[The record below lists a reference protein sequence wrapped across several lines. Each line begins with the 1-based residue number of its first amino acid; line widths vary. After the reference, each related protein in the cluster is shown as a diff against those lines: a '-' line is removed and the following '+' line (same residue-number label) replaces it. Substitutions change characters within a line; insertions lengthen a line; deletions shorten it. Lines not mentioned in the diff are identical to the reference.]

1 MRNSIRFA
9 AAALAVVSFGSVA
22 NAATTATGTAT
33 AEVLSTLT
41 VTPTTDLR
49 FGQIAANTGGTIVIP
64 ADSASAITTTGT
76 LVSTGT
82 RGEAAF
88 TVAGNKGVGVN
99 LASLS
104 VTTPLTYQG
113 AWNVGTQGPVPTMG
127 LSALTSHWNNNVS
140 VLDAT
145 TGQAVFT
152 VGGTL
157 TVASAQEPGVYS
169 GTFSVSVEYR

>member
-9 AAALAVVSFGSVA
+9 AAALAVVSFGSAA

-64 ADSASAITTTGT
+64 ADTASAITTTGT

-82 RGEAAF
+82 RGEASF
-88 TVAGNKGVGVN
+88 TVSGNKGVGVN

-104 VTTPLTYQG
+104 VLTPLTYQG
-113 AWNVGTQGPVPTMG
+113 AWGGPGPVPTMA
-127 LSALTSHWNNNVS
+127 LSALTSHWDNNVS

-157 TVASAQEPGVYS
+157 TVASAQAPGVYS

>member
-9 AAALAVVSFGSVA
+9 AAALAIASFGSAA

-41 VTPTTDLR
+41 VTPVDDLR
-49 FGQIAANTGGTIVIP
+49 FGQIAANGGGTVVIP
-64 ADSASAITTTGT
+64 ADSAQAITTTGT

-82 RGEAAF
+82 RGASSF
-88 TVAGNKGVGVN
+88 TVEGNRGVRVQLSALAVTSDLTWQGVWGG
-99 LASLS
+99 
-104 VTTPLTYQG
+104 PG
-113 AWNVGTQGPVPTMG
+113 AAPTMG
-127 LSALTSHWNNNVS
+127 LSALTSHWDNNID

-145 TGQAVFT
+145 TGDATVY

-157 TVASAQEPGVYS
+157 TVGASQEPGLYE
-169 GTFSVSVEYR
+169 GTFSFSVEYM

>member
-9 AAALAVVSFGSVA
+9 AAALAIASFGSAA

-41 VTPTTDLR
+41 VTPTADLR
-49 FGQIAANTGGTIVIP
+49 FGQIAANGGGTIVIP
-64 ADSASAITTTGT
+64 ADSSQAITTTGT

-88 TVAGNKGVGVN
+88 TVAGNRGVRVQSSA
-99 LASLS
+99 LT
-104 VTTPLTYQG
+104 VTQALTWQG
-113 AWNVGTQGPVPTMG
+113 TWAGPGARPTMA
-127 LSALTSHWNNNVS
+127 LSALASRWANNVD
-140 VLDAT
+140 VLDST
-145 TGQAVFT
+145 TGQAVIN

-157 TVASAQEPGVYS
+157 TVGANQEPGLYS
-169 GTFSVSVEYR
+169 GTFTFSVEYM

>member
-9 AAALAVVSFGSVA
+9 AAALAIASFGSAA

-41 VTPTTDLR
+41 VTPTADLR
-49 FGQIAANTGGTIVIP
+49 FGQIAANGGGTIVIP
-64 ADSASAITTTGT
+64 ADSAQAITTTGT

-88 TVAGNKGVGVN
+88 TVVGNRGVRVQSSA
-99 LASLS
+99 LT
-104 VTTPLTYQG
+104 VTSNLTYQG
-113 AWNVGTQGPVPTMG
+113 TWNVLTQGARPSMA
-127 LSALTSHWNNNVS
+127 LSALSSRWANNVD
-140 VLDAT
+140 VLDAQ
-145 TGQAVFT
+145 TGQAVIN

-157 TVASAQEPGVYS
+157 TVGANQEPGLYS
-169 GTFSVSVEYR
+169 GTFTFSVEYM

>member
-9 AAALAVVSFGSVA
+9 AAALAIASFGSAA

-41 VTPTTDLR
+41 VTQDTDLR

-64 ADSASAITTTGT
+64 ADSAQAISTTGT

-82 RGEAAF
+82 RGAAGF
-88 TVAGNKGVGVN
+88 TVVGNRGVRVQLSS
-99 LASLS
+99 LA
-104 VTTPLTYQG
+104 TATDLTYQG
-113 AWNVGTQGPVPTMG
+113 TWVVLTQGPVPTMTLG
-127 LSALTSHWNNNVS
+127 SLSSHWTNNID

-145 TGQAVFT
+145 TGEAEVS

-157 TVASAQEPGVYS
+157 TVGANQEPGLYS
-169 GTFSVSVEYR
+169 GTFSFSVEYM

>member
-9 AAALAVVSFGSVA
+9 AAALTVVSFGSAA

-64 ADSASAITTTGT
+64 ADTASAITTTGT

-82 RGEAAF
+82 RGEASF

-104 VTTPLTYQG
+104 VTTPLTWQG
-113 AWNVGTQGPVPTMG
+113 TWGGPGPVPTMG
-127 LSALTSHWNNNVS
+127 LSALTSHWDNNIS

-157 TVASAQEPGVYS
+157 TVASAQAPGVYS

>member
-9 AAALAVVSFGSVA
+9 AAALAVVSFGSAA

-41 VTPTTDLR
+41 VTPDADLR
-49 FGQIAANTGGTIVIP
+49 FGQLAANGGGTVVIP
-64 ADSASAITTTGT
+64 ADSSAAITTTGT

-82 RGEAAF
+82 RGAAHF
-88 TVAGNKGVGVN
+88 TVAGNRGVGVN
-99 LASLS
+99 LTALS
-104 VTTPLTYQG
+104 VTTPLTWQG
-113 AWNVGTQGPVPTMG
+113 TWGGPGAAPTMP
-127 LSALTSHWNNNVS
+127 LSALTSRWDNNVD

-145 TGQAVFT
+145 TGLAGFN

-157 TVASAQEPGVYS
+157 TVAAAQEPGVYS